1 MKSKYLFIGACV
13 ALASMVLVL
22 TACSQKSIV
31 FKGVEIPTS
40 SLSASTIEW
49 INYYNSLTEQEQN
62 SVSYLPAELR
72 NFVNETDS
80 DVSVNLNKKA
90 SFIGKVIRIDSEEK
104 KVLVSGKELFWCN
117 YDNVGKLKPGYI
129 VEVVYYSYVQEEDYK
144 EISPESVTIV
154 SATYDLVGVYLDAIL
169 TIWEDDTNS
178 EGGFHNLILD
188 FSELSN
194 LSDGDKN
201 ALAYEVESQL
211 GVLVKQGFESEVQD
225 DDICIK
231 IKYMKYEEPT
241 SVKVGVVDD
250 KDNTMIEVTVAD
262 EGIPKTP
269 VVSEEIKEGLE
280 SSSNVVDNENV
291 EISEVVEKIEEVVE
305 KVDDVKEEIKE
316 VEVDE
321 FVPVSM
327 DGVLPDISV
336 STDESSVKV
345 LFLFEITKSNT
356 SGELCKYSNCKVQA
370 ESSNIIWVKG

>member
-117 YDNVGKLKPGYI
+117 YENVGKLKPGYI

-154 SATYDLVGVYLDAIL
+154 SAIYDLVGVYLDAIL

-178 EGGFHNLILD
+178 DGGFHNLILD

-211 GVLVKQGFESEVQD
+211 GVLVKQGLESEVQD

-231 IKYMKYEEPT
+231 IKYMKYEEPVVEEGVPDI
-241 SVKVGVVDD
+241 SVEVKGVVSNNDVSVEAKIDD
-250 KDNTMIEVTVAD
+250 EVIPNNPIVEDALEAPIED
-262 EGIPKTP
+262 I
-269 VVSEEIKEGLE
+269 
-280 SSSNVVDNENV
+280 
-291 EISEVVEKIEEVVE
+291 VEKPVILEAPKVEEQAE
-305 KVDDVKEEIKE
+305 DKITE
-316 VEVDE
+316 VSPEDFE
-321 FVPVSM
+321 PASTE
-327 DGVLPDISV
+327 GVLPDISV

-345 LFLFEITKSNT
+345 LFLFEITKSNI

>member
-40 SLSASTIEW
+40 SLSAYTIEW

-117 YDNVGKLKPGYI
+117 YENVGKLKPGYI

-154 SATYDLVGVYLDAIL
+154 SAIYDLVGVYLDAIL

-178 EGGFHNLILD
+178 DGGFHNLILD

-211 GVLVKQGFESEVQD
+211 GVLVKQGLESEVQD

-231 IKYMKYEEPT
+231 IKYMKYEEPVVEEGVPDI
-241 SVKVGVVDD
+241 SVEVKGVVSNNDVSVEAKIDD
-250 KDNTMIEVTVAD
+250 EVIPNNPIVEDALEAPIED
-262 EGIPKTP
+262 I
-269 VVSEEIKEGLE
+269 
-280 SSSNVVDNENV
+280 
-291 EISEVVEKIEEVVE
+291 VEKPVILEAPKVEEQAE
-305 KVDDVKEEIKE
+305 DKITE
-316 VEVDE
+316 VSPEDFE
-321 FVPVSM
+321 PASTE
-327 DGVLPDISV
+327 GVLPDISV

-345 LFLFEITKSNT
+345 LFLFEITKSNI